1 MTVQSPNVI
10 LSGGPASNL
19 EELERVR
26 YVEDT
31 NAKVKVLNGNRYEHF
46 EPTGGTVVDPELE
59 LELLVFAYSGHT
71 YIAE

>member
-10 LSGGPASNL
+10 LSGGPSSTA
-19 EELERVR
+19 EELDRIR

-31 NAKVKVLNGNRYEHF
+31 TAKVKVLNGNRYEHF

-59 LELLVFAYSGHT
+59 LELLVYAYSGHT